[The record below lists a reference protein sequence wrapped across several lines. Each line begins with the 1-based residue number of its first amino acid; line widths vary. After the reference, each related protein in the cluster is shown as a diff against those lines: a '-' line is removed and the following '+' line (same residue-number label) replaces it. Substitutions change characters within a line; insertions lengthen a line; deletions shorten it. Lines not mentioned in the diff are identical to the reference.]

1 MSVSVCLNCV
11 SEPLCG
17 PGDKWTRNKALSP
30 FPLPLC
36 TCQLTTR
43 LWDMLGDT
51 VPAHSNSKLC
61 PCRPSSRSHLG
72 LLITALNV
80 LLLTRS
86 NPRPPQ
92 TNILGGRIL
101 IITASESQ
109 IVFYWSCPL
118 EMQVSLSHSLSL
130 PPLSFSLSL
139 CLSHSL
145 PSNSPPSP
153 NIHLMTLDSDK
164 VLEKKLQNSY
174 CVQKVDEGKSH
185 ALAGLKSR
193 CTHKCPLIPAC

>member
-1 MSVSVCLNCV
+1 MCSCVSVCFNCV

-17 PGDKWTRNKALSP
+17 PGDKWTRTKALSP

-51 VPAHSNSKLC
+51 VPAHTNSKLC

-86 NPRPPQ
+86 NPCPPQ

-109 IVFYWSCPL
+109 IVFYWNCPL
-118 EMQVSLSHSLSL
+118 EMQVSLSLSLSL
-130 PPLSFSLSL
+130 SRPPLSLFLSVSLSPQ
-139 CLSHSL
+139 LSPFPQHSFD
-145 PSNSPPSP
+145 
-153 NIHLMTLDSDK
+153 DSWF
-164 VLEKKLQNSY
+164 
-174 CVQKVDEGKSH
+174 
-185 ALAGLKSR
+185 R
-193 CTHKCPLIPAC
+193 